1 MAKTGL
7 IAGAVALLAVIGAGA
22 WYMGQQPGQP
32 AASAATQSAG
42 TAQPANTGTASSGD
56 EQPLVRPGAEWQTA
70 SYFGGDAPCTL
81 EVPKTLAMDNP
92 FEPDV
97 RADPAAWGSDTMG
110 WSGNCVN
117 GKADGVGIARMDMAT
132 AGANAWYG
140 TTANGQMTVG
150 VLEQKDRGFVVGRFD
165 GRRFIAFDNAD
176 DEAGPVN
183 AAIDAVRAY
192 ATKLRQLGEND
203 AARYY
208 ETTKVEE
215 LQALLLGE

>member
-1 MAKTGL
+1 
-7 IAGAVALLAVIGAGA
+7 
-22 WYMGQQPGQP
+22 
-32 AASAATQSAG
+32 
-42 TAQPANTGTASSGD
+42 
-56 EQPLVRPGAEWQTA
+56 
-70 SYFGGDAPCTL
+70 
-81 EVPKTLAMDNP
+81 
-92 FEPDV
+92 
-97 RADPAAWGSDTMG
+97 
-110 WSGNCVN
+110 
-117 GKADGVGIARMDMAT
+117 MDMAT

-165 GRRFIAFDNAD
+165 GHRFIAFDNAD

-183 AAIDAVRAY
+183 AAIGAVRAY